1 MVAISGAFLLGEN
14 GRLFPLGPWAK
25 GHSPVLPHLLEISEP
40 RPHEGKGIGFVR
52 MDPIPGE
59 NGK

>member
-1 MVAISGAFLLGEN
+1 MVAISGALLLGKN

-40 RPHEGKGIGFVR
+40 RPDEGKGMGFVR
-52 MDPIPGE
+52 TDPIPG
-59 NGK
+59 